1 MTIDLD
7 PRPLNLNQERWDD
20 VVEDNYYEP
29 ELPNLFALMQ
39 SSTVCTISDASNL
52 ARDEASFLGS

>member
-7 PRPLNLNQERWDD
+7 PRPLNLHQERWDD

-29 ELPNLFALMQ
+29 ELPSLFALMQ
-39 SSTVCTISDASNL
+39 SSTVCTILDASIL

>member
-7 PRPLNLNQERWDD
+7 PRPLNLNLEHWED

-29 ELPNLFALMQ
+29 ELPSLFALMQ
-39 SSTVCTISDASNL
+39 SSTVCTISDASIL